1 MLDETPKRQ
10 RFGSVC
16 FFAGLP
22 AFSLYKTEEIQMKN
36 KKKKRKGFQA
46 VCAAPIAAARL
57 FSGVQMV
64 FIMITVKE

>member
-1 MLDETPKRQ
+1 MRQ
-10 RFGSVC
+10 PNANALALYA

-36 KKKKRKGFQA
+36 KKKERDSRQA

-57 FSGVQMV
+57 FSGVQTV
-64 FIMITVKE
+64 FTMITVKA